1 MEEKGCGN
9 IFKILNFDTLA
20 DSCVVKQ
27 HDHLESLP
35 YRRRQTGGN

>member
-20 DSCVVKQ
+20 DSCVVK
-27 HDHLESLP
+27 
-35 YRRRQTGGN
+35 